1 MACAKSDLTCPSAEC
16 APGATLLGT
25 LGADGRIKHLRTP
38 LTVDAD
44 FVATATRNGPAE
56 THMRFAAPCQE
67 GRCQQWTGSACGV
80 IERVLQHLETE
91 APQLRSDTLPPCTI
105 RATCRWYAER
115 GEAACLACDLVVM
128 RQEPATAE

>member
-1 MACAKSDLTCPSAEC
+1 MAPSKPGLTCPSAEC

-38 LTVDAD
+38 LTVDAP
-44 FVATATRNGPAE
+44 FVAAVTRDGPAE

-80 IERVLQHLETE
+80 IERVLAHLDTR
-91 APQLRSDTLPPCTI
+91 APDLRAAAPPPCTI

-115 GEAACLACDLVVM
+115 ADAACLACDLVVM
-128 RQEPATAE
+128 RQDQAAAG